1 MVSLRSGTVPHSP
14 FHESGRFGRIF
25 PYLPVYEN
33 SDQFL
38 TKLGKQGGLMDE
50 GFEDDTAAE
59 STTIT
64 AGFTFFG
71 QFIDH
76 DITFDTTSSLERQND
91 PTAIRNFRTPILE
104 LDSVYGMGPEA
115 SPYLYDKNN
124 LGKLLIGNDKNP
136 HDLPRNSQEIA
147 LIGDPRNDENLI
159 ISQLHLAF
167 IKFHNRVVDEVKAR
181 GFLGEAVF
189 PEAQRLV
196 RWHYQWIVLNEYLPL
211 IVGQAVVDDILN
223 NGRKFFSWQKQP
235 FIPVEFSVAAFR
247 LGHTQVRNRF
257 RVNDRPESEKQLFEL
272 RVSGAVPPAQVVDW
286 KKFFQFD
293 SCQPPQFSKKL
304 DAKIASV
311 LLDLPVPIVGED
323 DPRRSLAIRN
333 LFRGK
338 SFSLPS
344 GQAVAKAM
352 GIKPLSDEQLG
363 LKELGYKEEVPLWF
377 YILKEGEVQTGGE
390 TLGEVGGRLVA
401 EVLIGLL
408 EGDFMSY
415 LKIDPCWVPC
425 LPSTKP
431 GEFKMADLLNLAAV
445 C

>member
-1 MVSLRSGTVPHSP
+1 
-14 FHESGRFGRIF
+14 
-25 PYLPVYEN
+25 
-33 SDQFL
+33 
-38 TKLGKQGGLMDE
+38 
-50 GFEDDTAAE
+50 
-59 STTIT
+59 
-64 AGFTFFG
+64 
-71 QFIDH
+71 
-76 DITFDTTSSLERQND
+76 
-91 PTAIRNFRTPILE
+91 
-104 LDSVYGMGPEA
+104 A

-181 GFLGEAVF
+181 GFGGEAVF

-257 RVNDRPESEKQLFEL
+257 RVNDAPESEKQLFEL

-363 LKELGYKEEVPLWF
+363 LKELGYKEEAPLWF